1 MSLTGGYCVTKAS
14 VSCSPPDQLVQLDWA
29 QLSWYHT
36 DDYLRKVCLG
46 FKCIKVIRVPPTEL
60 QNRWLQ
66 MQLAQ
71 HGAAPDSAHSFR
83 HTQKY
88 TYTNKLLH
96 THMHNSGMNTSAH
109 LLVPKCKLHNTHTD
123 SDKSTNT
130 HNYKNIKHTLTAG
143 TYAATHLQILTVA
156 HIRLSN

>member
-1 MSLTGGYCVTKAS
+1 MSLTEGYCVTKAS

-29 QLSWYHT
+29 QLSWFHS
-36 DDYLRKVCLG
+36 DDCLGKVCLG
-46 FKCIKVIRVPPTEL
+46 FKYIKVIRLPPTEP

-83 HTQKY
+83 RTQKY

-96 THMHNSGMNTSAH
+96 TYTCTIQVWTH
-109 LLVPKCKLHNTHTD
+109 LLTNMYLNTTHGKTD

-130 HNYKNIKHTLTAG
+130 QKL
-143 TYAATHLQILTVA
+143 
-156 HIRLSN
+156 

>member
-14 VSCSPPDQLVQLDWA
+14 VFCSPPDQLVQLDWA
-29 QLSWYHT
+29 QLSWFHT
-36 DDYLRKVCLG
+36 DDCLGKVCLG
-46 FKCIKVIRVPPTEL
+46 FKYIKVIRSPPTEP

-88 TYTNKLLH
+88 TYTNKEG
-96 THMHNSGMNTSAH
+96 TYTYTNMDASAH
-109 LLVPKCKLHNTHTD
+109 
-123 SDKSTNT
+123 
-130 HNYKNIKHTLTAG
+130 
-143 TYAATHLQILTVA
+143 
-156 HIRLSN
+156 